1 MVKNVFAML
10 KYNQYKSYKKPTTK
24 KATTISWV
32 YSPWLCPQNV
42 KYILTLRF
50 RVFPVKLRQRYA

>member
-24 KATTISWV
+24 KATTI
-32 YSPWLCPQNV
+32 
-42 KYILTLRF
+42 
-50 RVFPVKLRQRYA
+50 FPVKLRQRYA